1 MRRVALLGIVGALSV
16 GAAHAQSNASAQPQ
30 VTQAVTVVAQR
41 EPAVT
46 VVAQREPVVTVLAP
60 RETAS
65 GTAAAKRPQTP
76 SGIGTAV
83 DADGDG
89 IADAKGPAT
98 RGSRTGRAS
107 GKRTATATATA
118 SSTAGCTKDE
128 RGAAEPACAS
138 AKQNPVYEDK
148 ATQGQNPL
156 HEP

>member
-1 MRRVALLGIVGALSV
+1 LSV
-16 GAAHAQSNASAQPQ
+16 GAAHAQSNAPAQPQ

-60 RETAS
+60 RETPS
-65 GTAAAKRPQTP
+65 GTAAAKRSQTP

-98 RGSRTGRAS
+98 RGSRTARAS
-107 GKRTATATATA
+107 GKRTATAATA
-118 SSTAGCTKDE
+118 PSTAGTCGKDA
-128 RGAAEPACAS
+128 RGGAEPACAS
-138 AKQNPVYEDK
+138 ARQNPVYEDK
-148 ATQGQNPL
+148 ATQGQNSL